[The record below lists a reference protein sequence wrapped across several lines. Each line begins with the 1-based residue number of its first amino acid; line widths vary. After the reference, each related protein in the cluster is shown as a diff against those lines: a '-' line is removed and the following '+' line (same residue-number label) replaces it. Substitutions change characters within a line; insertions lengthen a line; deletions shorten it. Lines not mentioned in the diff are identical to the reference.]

1 MIKEKA
7 ILIFLGTKKRDR
19 SEAKDSMRELKG
31 LALAAGTEVIQEVFQ
46 FKDAISPK
54 FLIGKGKV
62 EELLIL
68 KEKLKADL
76 FIFDQNLTPIQ
87 NRSLE
92 DEFQCKVLDR
102 TQLILDIFAQ
112 RARSNEG
119 KFQVELAQLTY
130 LLPRLLGKGKA
141 MSRLGG
147 GIGTRGPG
155 EKKLEEDRRRIQDRI
170 TKIKLDIK
178 KIQKRRHHQR
188 KSRKTVPAPV
198 VSLVGYTNT
207 GKSTLFNLL
216 SKETKTTS
224 PKLFSTL
231 DPVIRRV
238 LFQDGLY
245 FFLSDT
251 VGLIKKLPHELIT
264 AFKATLEEVKEADC
278 ICHVIDISSP
288 CFLSQIETVEKILID
303 LGVPDIPI
311 LNIFNKVDLLPDSK
325 ELLKKNTESGRKN
338 IYISAKTGDGISE
351 LLKKLRL
358 LLFKNLKLFYLE
370 IPKENKDIV
379 QSFPK
384 WSIVLK
390 RRENRE
396 FFELKIMANPNL
408 MLNFLPYIKQG
419 EPNW

>member
-1 MIKEKA
+1 MECGECSKNTR
-7 ILIFLGTKKRDR
+7 LNRT
-19 SEAKDSMRELKG
+19 
-31 LALAAGTEVIQEVFQ
+31 
-46 FKDAISPK
+46 
-54 FLIGKGKV
+54 KV
-62 EELLIL
+62 EWAMQHIEGKHDKYDVIIL
-68 KEKLKADL
+68 DDKLSPM
-76 FIFDQNLTPIQ
+76 QQRN
-87 NRSLE
+87 LE
-92 DEFQCKVLDR
+92 DKFQCKVLDR

-112 RARSNEG
+112 RAQSNEG
-119 KFQVELAQLTY
+119 KLQVELAQLSY
-130 LLPRLLGKGKA
+130 LLPRLLGKGLA

-155 EKKLEEDRRRIQDRI
+155 EKKLEEDRRSIQNRI

-178 KIQKRRHHQR
+178 KTQKRRQQQQ
-188 KSRKTVPAPV
+188 KSRRTVPAPV
-198 VSLVGYTNT
+198 VSLVGYTNA

-216 SKETKTTS
+216 SQETKTTS
-224 PKLFSTL
+224 SQLFSTL

-288 CFLSQIETVEKILID
+288 VFQSQIETVEKILID
-303 LGVPDIPI
+303 LGVPDVPI

-351 LLKKLRL
+351 LMEKLRL

-370 IPKENKDIV
+370 IPKENKNIV

-390 RRENRE
+390 RRENGE
-396 FFELKIMANPNL
+396 FYELKIMANPNS
-408 MLNFLPYIKQG
+408 MLNFLPYIKRG

>member
-112 RARSNEG
+112 RAQSNEG

-224 PKLFSTL
+224 TQLFSTL

-288 CFLSQIETVEKILID
+288 YFLSQIETVEKILID

>member
-1 MIKEKA
+1 MIEKA
-7 ILIFLGTKKRDR
+7 ILIFLGTDKKDK
-19 SEAKDSMRELKG
+19 SEAKESMRELKG
-31 LALAAGTEVIQEVFQ
+31 LALTAGTEVLHEVFQ
-46 FKDAISPK
+46 FKAIISPK
-54 FLIGKGKV
+54 FLIGAGKV

-68 KEKLKADL
+68 KEKLKANL
-76 FIFDQNLTPIQ
+76 LIFDHNLTPIQ
-87 NRSLE
+87 QRNLE
-92 DEFQCKVLDR
+92 DKFQCKVLDR

-112 RARSNEG
+112 RAQSNEG
-119 KFQVELAQLTY
+119 KLQVELAQLSY
-130 LLPRLLGKGKA
+130 LLPRLLGKGLA

-155 EKKLEEDRRRIQDRI
+155 EKKLEEDRRRIKDRI
-170 TKIKLDIK
+170 SKIKLDIK

-188 KSRKTVPAPV
+188 KSRNTVPAPV
-198 VSLVGYTNT
+198 VSLVGYTNA

-216 SKETKTTS
+216 SQETKTTS
-224 PKLFSTL
+224 SQLFSTL

-238 LFQDGLY
+238 LYKDGLY

-251 VGLIKKLPHELIT
+251 VGLIKNLPHELIT

-278 ICHVIDISSP
+278 ICHVIDTSSSF
-288 CFLSQIETVEKILID
+288 CQSQIETVEKILID
-303 LGVPDIPI
+303 LGILDVPI
-311 LNIFNKVDLLPDSK
+311 LKIFNKVDLLSNST
-325 ELLKKNTESGRKN
+325 ELLRKNAETGRKN

-351 LLKKLRL
+351 LMEKLRF

-370 IPKENKDIV
+370 IPKENKNIV

-396 FFELKIMANPNL
+396 FYELKIMANPNS
-408 MLNFLPYIKQG
+408 MLNFLSYIKG
-419 EPNW
+419 GKSNW